1 MTKLKLKTF
10 SKWMEKTK
18 VHIGDKVI
26 KLCEERERLSR
37 FLIIQGSRPEL
48 VPKLE
53 ETIGEDEMAIVPC
66 SLCSTNGNLYI
77 HHYTY

>member
-1 MTKLKLKTF
+1 
-10 SKWMEKTK
+10 MEKTK

-26 KLCEERERLSR
+26 KLCEERELLSR

-66 SLCSTNGNLYI
+66 SLCSMNGNLYI